1 MLAIYKLEGAI
12 QRDTAV
18 DMCDAFQHRHKIDPI
33 KKELFTCT
41 DSYILD
47 KLDINGIMIP
57 LKSLFRKKI
66 VISGHFLV
74 YKSSEINLPMDF
86 IAILMDLYLH
96 QEFIEIATVI
106 IAAEKYT

>member
-1 MLAIYKLEGAI
+1 MLAIYKLEGGI
-12 QRDTAV
+12 QRDAAV
-18 DMCDAFQHRHKIDPI
+18 DMCDAFQHRHKLDPI

-47 KLDINGIMIP
+47 KLDIDGIMIP

-66 VISGHFLV
+66 VINGHFLV